1 MRVES
6 LATPSPEF
14 LSPMLWRR
22 ENPSHLQP
30 KHLRVGRSFVCR
42 VVLADHLAARVCARR
57 RLELV
62 IASSPARGGDGTTR
76 AIMAT
81 GWQRQPLPAKRR
93 NFPLRRGGTS
103 CHQPQRARCTAR
115 SYVRYRRKW
124 RSDLGPDDQ
133 AFGLTGYADNPR
145 TDMPKRGPCPLLQ
158 IQRPSYPSI
167 PVLNASRFPV
177 PGESRQS
184 SHVRNKE
191 HP

>member
-1 MRVES
+1 MPSKYRPKRPMRVES
-6 LATPSPEF
+6 LGTPSPEF
-14 LSPMLWRR
+14 LSPMLWKR

-30 KHLRVGRSFVCR
+30 NRLRVGRSFVCR

-103 CHQPQRARCTAR
+103 CHQPQPCKAHCAILRPLSAKVAERTLDRMTKRSGLQVTRTIRGQTCRSGDLTRCCKFR
-115 SYVRYRRKW
+115 DRCI
-124 RSDLGPDDQ
+124 P
-133 AFGLTGYADNPR
+133 AFQ
-145 TDMPKRGPCPLLQ
+145 C
-158 IQRPSYPSI
+158 
-167 PVLNASRFPV
+167 
-177 PGESRQS
+177 
-184 SHVRNKE
+184 
-191 HP
+191 

>member
-115 SYVRYRRKW
+115 SYVRYRRKVAERTLDRMTK
-124 RSDLGPDDQ
+124 RSGLQVTRTIRGQTCRSGDLARCCKFRDRRIP
-133 AFGLTGYADNPR
+133 AFQ
-145 TDMPKRGPCPLLQ
+145 C
-158 IQRPSYPSI
+158 
-167 PVLNASRFPV
+167 
-177 PGESRQS
+177 
-184 SHVRNKE
+184 
-191 HP
+191 